1 MKAHL
6 TNADSVLSII
16 YMANDAGIIQIVR
29 HRRLK
34 QTLMLQSQTQMLNFY
49 ASKGLNIT
57 VFPNIAPIQAGF
69 GIARITDTLCLKGTS
84 WFSSCLHVLVSRS
97 SPSRQQW
104 TPPLQLAGCCC
115 RLGLVFHTPKKK
127 KKKNTSHLAQ
137 IIRSICQKWDA
148 AQCFNSFKPIVMLHR
163 LKDCILYQ
171 AEAGFGNKIEDS
183 SIIFCFFP

>member
-6 TNADSVLSII
+6 TNADGVLSII
-16 YMANDAGIIQIVR
+16 YMAIDAGIIQIVR

-34 QTLMLQSQTQMLNFY
+34 QTLMLQSQTQMLHFY
-49 ASKGLNIT
+49 ASKGLDIT
-57 VFPNIAPIQAGF
+57 VFTNIAPIQAGY

-115 RLGLVFHTPKKK
+115 RLGLAFHTPKKK
-127 KKKNTSHLAQ
+127 QKKKHLSPRTDHPEHLSKMRCSAMFQ
-137 IIRSICQKWDA
+137 QLQTHCDA
-148 AQCFNSFKPIVMLHR
+148 AQT
-163 LKDCILYQ
+163 
-171 AEAGFGNKIEDS
+171 
-183 SIIFCFFP
+183 